1 MGPYSSF
8 IPMQSPTML
17 ASVIDSSDT
26 PSFPPSTSLFLPL
39 LSFFQAIQIA
49 IEMHS
54 SYSPIPNLSKHST
67 FLSFI

>member
-1 MGPYSSF
+1 MGPYNSF

-17 ASVIDSSDT
+17 VSVIDSSDT
-26 PSFPPSTSLFLPL
+26 PFPPSTSLFLPL
-39 LSFFQAIQIA
+39 LSFFQAIQIT

-67 FLSFI
+67 FLSFL